1 MGSVMTTSPSD
12 WSFPE
17 IGDLL
22 KTETVVGP
30 KTVLVIS
37 QLGVN
42 NELGGRL
49 YVTYSVLNLATKQR
63 EVIIVS
69 WNDCRWLK
77 I

>member
-1 MGSVMTTSPSD
+1 MTGAMTD
-12 WSFPE
+12 WTFPE

-37 QLGVN
+37 QLNVN

-49 YVTYSVLNLATKQR
+49 YVSYSVLNLATKQR

-69 WNDCRWLK
+69 WQDARWLK
-77 I
+77 VQ